1 MNDDMNK
8 TRHETRFQRYRPY
21 KFKNSMSEL
30 DGSRM
35 LRRGFVARRFLCT
48 NWTELQHL
56 RLAFQPRRKTRCIL
70 RCEPPKAHFWR
81 QPAWD
86 AFAAA
91 FQKKDDAICFIYY
104 AYYLKVLPARILI
117 TTLGVVLSHANSA
130 G

>member
-1 MNDDMNK
+1 
-8 TRHETRFQRYRPY
+8 
-21 KFKNSMSEL
+21 MSEL

-81 QPAWD
+81 HRHGMRSLLH
-86 AFAAA
+86 F
-91 FQKKDDAICFIYY
+91 KKRMTQF
-104 AYYLKVLPARILI
+104 VLYIMLI
-117 TTLGVVLSHANSA
+117 TLRCYLPVY
-130 G
+130 